1 MNQITDTTE
10 QLSFEDR
17 KKEKTANDRP
27 VRLTPVPQ
35 SKETIW
41 KHLGEKNGSQST
53 QFCLEHVMMAHSN
66 LLL

>member
-10 QLSFEDR
+10 WLSFEDR

-41 KHLGEKNGSQST
+41 ERLGEKKWESVNTALSGT
-53 QFCLEHVMMAHSN
+53 NYDGPL
-66 LLL
+66 